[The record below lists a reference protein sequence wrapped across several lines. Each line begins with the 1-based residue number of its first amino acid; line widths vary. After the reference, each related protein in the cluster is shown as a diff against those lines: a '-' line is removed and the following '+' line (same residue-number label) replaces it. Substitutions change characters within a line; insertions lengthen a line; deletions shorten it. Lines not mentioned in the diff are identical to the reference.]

1 MPENWFISTTV
12 KIALNY
18 DNNCTND
25 KAGFVDITA
34 SNAIQRH
41 TGDVT
46 NRPSFKKKTDIKKY
60 YSNNQDLTSYK
71 LLGSNFS
78 LGHTFRW

>member
-46 NRPSFKKKTDIKKY
+46 NRPSFKKKQILKNIIATIKILRPI
-60 YSNNQDLTSYK
+60 SCWAQTSP
-71 LLGSNFS
+71 
-78 LGHTFRW
+78 